1 MVISGFIMTTI
12 LVGRD
17 IEPAKFYL
25 NRILRIYPLLMIVSF
40 GYFTI
45 PLLDSL

>member
-1 MVISGFIMTTI
+1 MTTI
-12 LVGRD
+12 FVGRD

-25 NRILRIYPLLMIVSF
+25 NRILRIYPLLILIVSF